1 MKAKQNKK
9 KKYVAE
15 IIKPSYE
22 TFTDAFIYLQ

>member
-9 KKYVAE
+9 KYVEE